1 MGRRERKG
9 TREVAL
15 AAAAGGRGDGVD
27 ADCGGGATEVEQRDL
42 AASPSPAN
50 AGDLRPEARTRASE
64 HADYHHNRLL
74 LLWIAAA
81 TSSPAIPLERR
92 LLAAPKAAATLR
104 MEDMGRRPWPHRPP
118 ALEKR
123 KAEHRLGPAVLR

>member
-1 MGRRERKG
+1 M
-9 TREVAL
+9 L
-15 AAAAGGRGDGVD
+15 SPDG
-27 ADCGGGATEVEQRDL
+27 Q
-42 AASPSPAN
+42 
-50 AGDLRPEARTRASE
+50 RPEARTRASE

-81 TSSPAIPLERR
+81 TSSPAISLERR

-104 MEDMGRRPWPHRPP
+104 MEDMGRRPWPRRPP